1 MQNSQLTVHY
11 LLKRQVQQLM
21 QKYTYQIP
29 GLVVD
34 RYCNGEVIESTYR
47 FDYTRCCKVGDE
59 IRNSNGTIDRVIEVI
74 SPR

>member
-1 MQNSQLTVHY
+1 MQNSQLTVHF
-11 LLKRQVQQLM
+11 LLRRQVEALM

-34 RYCNGEVIESTYR
+34 RYLNGEVIESTYR
-47 FDYTRCCKVGDE
+47 FDYTRCAKVGDE
-59 IRNSNGTIDRVIEVI
+59 IHNSNGTIDRVIEVV